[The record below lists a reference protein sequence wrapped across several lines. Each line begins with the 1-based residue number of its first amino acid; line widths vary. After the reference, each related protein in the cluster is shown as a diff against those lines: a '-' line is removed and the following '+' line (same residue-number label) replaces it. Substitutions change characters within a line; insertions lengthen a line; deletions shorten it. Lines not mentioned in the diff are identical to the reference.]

1 MTGLAALWLLSFCGL
16 FSMADDGYN
25 TITEY
30 EHIELS
36 SEVSV
41 AGHRMC
47 QDGQYVYFKR
57 KPDCIANNR
66 FLIDHHLP
74 HFDCRGD
81 LKLAPISELELIH
94 TFQGL
99 TLQRFYNISLTYSV
113 RKKQQIPGS
122 QPPQY
127 KTVGDEVRTIE
138 KCENRPYKKT
148 PPLLKERQAYSQ
160 RENFLVR
167 ELLKSGIYAVNKSQG
182 QVSSVNILSTP
193 QVPHFRRAQN
203 LQDHIAIE
211 DSDTG
216 EITQRD
222 LFQLKTPY
230 CGDLNNEQI
239 INLLGGWGGG
249 GSQSSIAAI
258 ELENQSKPLEVLDLM
273 TSDIWEQAEKGK
285 VTIQEPVFSIRCL

>member
-1 MTGLAALWLLSFCGL
+1 MLLSLCGF
-16 FSMADDGYN
+16 FSLADDGYN
-25 TITEY
+25 TIIEY

-41 AGHRMC
+41 AGHRLC

-57 KPDCIANNR
+57 KLDCVSNNR
-66 FLIDHHLP
+66 FLIDNHLP

-99 TLQRFYNISLTYSV
+99 TLQRFYNISLTYNV

-122 QPPQY
+122 HPAEYQ
-127 KTVGDEVRTIE
+127 TVGDEIRTIE

-148 PPLLKERQAYSQ
+148 PPLLQEREAYSQ

-182 QVSSVNILSTP
+182 QVSSVNILSSP
-193 QVPHFRRAQN
+193 QAPHFRRAQKLEAHLN
-203 LQDHIAIE
+203 HNGT
-211 DSDTG
+211 DTG
-216 EITQRD
+216 ELTQRE

-230 CGDLNNEQI
+230 CSDLNNDQI
-239 INLLGGWGGG
+239 LNLLGGWGGG
-249 GSQSSIAAI
+249 GSQSTKAAI